1 MKRFFRQGVFIV
13 VAVGFILFVFI
24 SGWNFY
30 EARNTPASNS
40 CINNLRQLD
49 GATQQWGLENQ
60 KAPTNT
66 PSWSELKPYLGRGSA
81 GSLDQFHCSQDPAK
95 TASTSY
101 LLGSATVPP
110 RCRIDPSHKL
120 N

>member
-1 MKRFFRQGVFIV
+1 M
-13 VAVGFILFVFI
+13 AVGFILFVFI